1 MNDPQNR
8 PAFGK
13 NGRVPA
19 AEIAGRA
26 IGSSAASASGRQRSR
41 LPLFA
46 QFPPAALFTAIS
58 RAVARRAV
66 ARQPASGTAVAM
78 CGVGRPAHNRG
89 DGRS

>member
-19 AEIAGRA
+19 AEIAGRSD
-26 IGSSAASASGRQRSR
+26 GSHAAFTNSRRRSR

-66 ARQPASGTAVAM
+66 SRQPASGTAIAI
-78 CGVGRPAHNRG
+78 GRP
-89 DGRS
+89 GRAMGGP